1 MAEYGPERQKPM
13 TTFLMRAR
21 EEGTKIAPT
30 ISKFQTVME
39 ENYEPTIRLNEM
51 TGKVEHY
58 SSEDEDWHEWT
69 DAHESMLRSWFQ
81 DQIGMY
87 NKNMLDDAMKIF
99 FENQRTNPLTEKL
112 NGLQWDGKHRIRN
125 FLHAV
130 FKVPAMFNSLKSN

>member
-1 MAEYGPERQKPM
+1 MAEQSPEREKPM
-13 TTFLMRAR
+13 TYFLMRAR

-30 ISKFQTVME
+30 IVKFQTVLE
-39 ENYEPTIRLNEM
+39 ENYEESIRLNEM

-58 SSEDEDWHEWT
+58 SEEDEDWHEWT

-81 DQIGMY
+81 DSIGMY

-99 FENQRTNPLTEKL
+99 FERQRVNPLTEKL
-112 NGLQWDGKHRIRN
+112 NSLQWDGKHRIRN

-130 FKVPAMFNSLKSN
+130 FLASVS